1 MRHSHVEQRLFQIA
15 ATHSKSFYSA
25 LAGPVTILNTCGDG
39 HIEIG
44 PDDGA
49 KDQALPGSL
58 LETGFGLEYGGISFE
73 RGAEDLLK
81 SDRAGRVREGRNQ
94 NQNENVNTRCSL

>member
-25 LAGPVTILNTCGDG
+25 LAGPVAILNTCGDV
-39 HIEIG
+39 HLEIG

-58 LETGFGLEYGGISFE
+58 LQTGSGLEYGGIVVE
-73 RGAEDLLK
+73 RGAENLSQ
-81 SDRAGRVREGRNQ
+81 SDRSVRVREGHDQNQ
-94 NQNENVNTRCSL
+94 NQS

>member
-25 LAGPVTILNTCGDG
+25 FAGPVTILNTCGDA
-39 HIEIG
+39 HVEIG
-44 PDDGA
+44 PDDGP

-58 LETGFGLEYGGISFE
+58 IETGFGFEYGRISFE
-73 RGAEDLLK
+73 RDAEDLLQ
-81 SDRAGRVREGRNQ
+81 SDGAGRIREGRDQ
-94 NQNENVNTRCSL
+94 N